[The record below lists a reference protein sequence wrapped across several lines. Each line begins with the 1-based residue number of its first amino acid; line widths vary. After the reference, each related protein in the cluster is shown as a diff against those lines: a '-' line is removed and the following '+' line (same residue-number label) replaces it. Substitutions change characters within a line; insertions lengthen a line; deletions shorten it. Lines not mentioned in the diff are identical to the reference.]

1 MQITDD
7 FSLLLEYFSMLFAA
21 RKLQEVEIHGYHI
34 KYGGIIL
41 MDGKEESFTQNF
53 PLKNQLD
60 KIKTLRILVNG
71 KGQEEG
77 ARVEISWDQV
87 TGDFTDIKEFKKF
100 LDMLDL
106 STFRYF

>member
-34 KYGGIIL
+34 KYSGVIL
-41 MDGKEESFTQNF
+41 LDGKEEAFTKNF
-53 PLKNQLD
+53 PLKDQLD
-60 KIKTLRILVNG
+60 KVKSLRILVNG
-71 KGQEEG
+71 KKSDEG
-77 ARVEISWDQV
+77 VRVEISWDQV
-87 TGDFTDIKEFKKF
+87 TGDFTNIGEFKKF
-100 LDMLDL
+100 LDLLDL